1 MYLIEV
7 VFVQLTSI
15 ILKGVAKAIEHCIRT
30 QVKFTVATAI
40 YALEMTASANPSA
53 LDFAVHLGCMAN
65 PPGVIMVH
73 FQHSGRFPHSV
84 TNTGLVIIRAIH
96 KKKEKICGHCG
107 SNTGLL

>member
-15 ILKGVAKAIEHCIRT
+15 ILKGVAKAIEHCTRT

-40 YALEMTASANPSA
+40 YALEMTASAKARPSA

-65 PPGVIMVH
+65 PLGVIMVH

-84 TNTGLVIIRAIH
+84 TNTGLVII
-96 KKKEKICGHCG
+96 
-107 SNTGLL
+107 